1 MRKRKNQYLKLR
13 EIRYY
18 LGVPEQTLAFMLHND
33 KVPLVYVRGVCY
45 VPRRAFFAWLE
56 TRSLSSAA

>member
-18 LGVPEQTLAFMLHND
+18 LGVSEQTLAFMLHSG
-33 KVPLVYVRGVCY
+33 KVPLVYVRGVRY

-56 TRSLSSAA
+56 TQSLSNVA